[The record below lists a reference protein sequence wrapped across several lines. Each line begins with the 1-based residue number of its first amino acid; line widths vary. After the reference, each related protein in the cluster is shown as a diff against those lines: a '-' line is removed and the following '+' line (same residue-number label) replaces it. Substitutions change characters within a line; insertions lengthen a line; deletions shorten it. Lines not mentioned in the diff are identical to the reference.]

1 MKIESRFKTIIS
13 FLVFLFS
20 LISSFTLGEIFYN
33 SIDGTDFYRYFRYIE
48 YFEGSIETPS
58 REQGLFYFMY
68 ISLFIEAAQAFY
80 VPSLWEFIYSTAI
93 QAGNFLLYL
102 FGLLGLYIW
111 LIGMKIDKN
120 NIFLSFAMLNF
131 FPPLFGG
138 RLIMKPEILA
148 FAFIPWILIGLD
160 QYFENKKLINL
171 ILTTPLVAVLI
182 TSKGTIAF
190 LLISSLIYIY
200 FTSIKE
206 IKIFDLLISAVL
218 FILLSSVLY
227 IENLNINSVSLL
239 FHPEL
244 DQYLFKAPLSFLYN
258 INLNDLLNNPFR
270 NQHANSLIGITLL
283 DIFGDYFNRY
293 WDHTRSLFVAN
304 RQDLL
309 SLLPYPR
316 RNIGL
321 VFSVVFVSSSILFKR
336 NSPLKKY
343 KRIYL
348 IGIFVLALTSLG
360 FFGLHFNPSKGDTL
374 KTHYYFYLLAIS
386 FLILTIEYLSGKKY
400 ILKITFVVFFFLI
413 SLFIYGFP
421 KDYNSEYLS
430 LIGNKLPTTISCN
443 LSSIYFD
450 TISDNKTQCLTKH
463 IATCGYYDQYSKPV
477 EHEDGYLIFQNDEFF
492 TPLNLKDDSGYK
504 VTVNG
509 YAECLNYVE
518 GGYYRNNDKF
528 LADRAPF
535 ANKIMLYLSFASIFG
550 LIITKNKKFKTA

>member
-1 MKIESRFKTIIS
+1 MKIDSRLKPSIS
-13 FLVFLFS
+13 FLVFLVS
-20 LISSFTLGEIFYN
+20 LITSFSLGEIFYN

-48 YFEGSIETPS
+48 YFEGSLETPS

-68 ISLFIEAAQAFY
+68 ISYFIEAAQAYY
-80 VPSLWEFIYSTAI
+80 VPELWEFIYSTAI

-102 FGLLGLYIW
+102 FGLLGLYLW
-111 LIGMKIDKN
+111 LVDKKIDKN

-171 ILTTPLVAVLI
+171 FLTTPLVAVLV

-190 LLISSLIYIY
+190 LLVSSLVYIY
-200 FTSIKE
+200 FKLIKE
-206 IKIFDLLISAVL
+206 INLFDFSFSAAFFIALSLI
-218 FILLSSVLY
+218 LY
-227 IENLNINSVSLL
+227 FENLNINSVSLF

-258 INLNDLLNNPFR
+258 INASDLINNPFR
-270 NQHANSLIGITLL
+270 NQHANSLIGITFI

-293 WDHTRSLFVAN
+293 WDHSRSLFIMN
-304 RQDLL
+304 REDLF
-309 SLLPYPR
+309 SFLPHPR

-321 VFSVVFVSSSILFKR
+321 VLSVIFVSSSILFKN
-336 NSPLKKY
+336 NSQLKKY

-348 IGIFVLALTSLG
+348 IGIFVLGLTSLG
-360 FFGLHFNPSKGDTL
+360 LFGLHFNPSKGDTL

-386 FLILTIEYLSGKKY
+386 FLILAIEYFSGKKY
-400 ILKITFVVFFFLI
+400 ILKITTVVLFFLI
-413 SLFIYGFP
+413 SMFIYGFP

-430 LIGNKLPTTISCN
+430 SIGNKLPTTISCK
-443 LSSIYFD
+443 LTSIYFD
-450 TISDNKTQCLTKH
+450 NISGNKTQCLNKDV
-463 IATCGYYDQYSKPV
+463 ATCGYYDQYSKPV
-477 EHEDGYLIFQNDEFF
+477 AHEDGYLIFQNDEFF
-492 TPLNLKDDSGYK
+492 TPLNLIDDSGYT

-509 YAECLNYVE
+509 YAECLNYVQ
-518 GGYYRNNDKF
+518 GGYYLNNDKF
-528 LADRAPF
+528 LEDRTPF
-535 ANKIMLYLSFASIFG
+535 ANNLVLYLSLASILG
-550 LIITKNKKFKTA
+550 LIITKNKKFKIT

>member
-1 MKIESRFKTIIS
+1 MKIESRLKTLIS

-20 LISSFTLGEIFYN
+20 LISSFILGEIFYN

-102 FGLLGLYIW
+102 FGLMGLYIW
-111 LIGMKIDKN
+111 LLGMKIDKN

-171 ILTTPLVAVLI
+171 ILTIPLVAVLI

-227 IENLNINSVSLL
+227 IEN
-239 FHPEL
+239 
-244 DQYLFKAPLSFLYN
+244 
-258 INLNDLLNNPFR
+258 
-270 NQHANSLIGITLL
+270 
-283 DIFGDYFNRY
+283 
-293 WDHTRSLFVAN
+293 
-304 RQDLL
+304 
-309 SLLPYPR
+309 
-316 RNIGL
+316 
-321 VFSVVFVSSSILFKR
+321 
-336 NSPLKKY
+336 
-343 KRIYL
+343 
-348 IGIFVLALTSLG
+348 
-360 FFGLHFNPSKGDTL
+360 
-374 KTHYYFYLLAIS
+374 
-386 FLILTIEYLSGKKY
+386 
-400 ILKITFVVFFFLI
+400 
-413 SLFIYGFP
+413 
-421 KDYNSEYLS
+421 
-430 LIGNKLPTTISCN
+430 
-443 LSSIYFD
+443 
-450 TISDNKTQCLTKH
+450 
-463 IATCGYYDQYSKPV
+463 
-477 EHEDGYLIFQNDEFF
+477 
-492 TPLNLKDDSGYK
+492 
-504 VTVNG
+504 
-509 YAECLNYVE
+509 
-518 GGYYRNNDKF
+518 
-528 LADRAPF
+528 
-535 ANKIMLYLSFASIFG
+535 
-550 LIITKNKKFKTA
+550 

>member
-1 MKIESRFKTIIS
+1 MKLESRFKTIIS

-20 LISSFTLGEIFYN
+20 LISSFILGEIFYN

-48 YFEGSIETPS
+48 YFDGTIETPS

-68 ISLFIEAAQAFY
+68 ISYFIEAAQAFY
-80 VPSLWEFIYSTAI
+80 VPGQWEFIYSTAI

-111 LIGMKIDKN
+111 LNGMKIEKN

-148 FAFIPWILIGLD
+148 FAFIPWIFIGLD

-171 ILTTPLVAVLI
+171 LLTIPLVAVLI

-190 LLISSLIYIY
+190 LLASSLIYIY
-200 FTSIKE
+200 FRLIKE
-206 IKIFDLLISAVL
+206 IKIFDFSISAVV
-218 FILLSSVLY
+218 FILLSLILY
-227 IENLNINSVSLL
+227 FENLNINSVSLL

-258 INLNDLLNNPFR
+258 INLNDLFNNPFR
-270 NQHANSLIGITLL
+270 NQHANSLIGITLI

-293 WDHTRSLFVAN
+293 WDHSRSLFVIN
-304 RQDLL
+304 REDLF
-309 SLLPYPR
+309 SFLPHPR

-321 VFSVVFVSSSILFKR
+321 VFSIIFVSSSILFKR
-336 NSPLKKY
+336 KSPLKHY
-343 KRIYL
+343 KRLYL
-348 IGIFVLALTSLG
+348 IGIFVLSLTSLG

-386 FLILTIEYLSGKKY
+386 FLILAIEYLSRKKY
-400 ILKITFVVFFFLI
+400 IIKITTVVFFLLI

-421 KDYNSEYLS
+421 KNYNSEYLS
-430 LIGNKLPTTISCN
+430 SIGDKLPTTISCR
-443 LSSIYFD
+443 LTSIYFD
-450 TISDNKTQCLTKH
+450 TILDNKTKCLSKV
-463 IATCGYYDQYSKPV
+463 IATCGYYDKYSKPL
-477 EHEDGYLIFQNDEFF
+477 EHQDGYLIFQNDDFF
-492 TPLNLKDDSGYK
+492 TPLNLKDDSGYT

-528 LADRAPF
+528 LEDRIPF
-535 ANKIMLYLSFASIFG
+535 ANNLMLYISFASIFG
-550 LIITKNKKFKTA
+550 LTIIKNKKFKTA